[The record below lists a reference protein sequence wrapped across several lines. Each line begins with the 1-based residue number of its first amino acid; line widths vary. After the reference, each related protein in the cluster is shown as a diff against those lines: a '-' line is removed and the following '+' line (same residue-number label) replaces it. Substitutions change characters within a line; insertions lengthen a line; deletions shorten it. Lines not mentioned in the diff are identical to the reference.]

1 MLTVSIDN
9 DCQLQQLFEEYGR
22 GDQFSNLGFR
32 ALYNYLDDLSD
43 DMGEDIHIDVIAL
56 CCDYSEYK
64 SVEELYNLY
73 ECSYN
78 GTDGE
83 PLTDPEAFMEWLQDR
98 TTVIPVP
105 AMFTSGKDEIMGYI
119 IQNF

>member
-9 DCQLQQLFEEYGR
+9 GCQLQQLFEEYGR
-22 GDQFSNLGFR
+22 GNQFSYLGFD

-43 DMGEDIHIDVIAL
+43 DLGEDIKIDVIAL
-56 CCDYSEYK
+56 CCDYSEYA
-64 SVEELYNLY
+64 SIDELYHVY
-73 ECSYN
+73 EYSYN
-78 GTDGE
+78 RTDGE

-98 TTVIPVP
+98 TTVIPVT
-105 AMFTSGKDEIMGYI
+105 MFNGSEDEIKGYI

>member
-1 MLTVSIDN
+1 MSIDN
-9 DCQLQQLFEEYGR
+9 DCQLQELFGAYGR

-32 ALYNYLDDLSD
+32 ALYHYLDDLSD
-43 DMGEDIHIDVIAL
+43 EIGEDIQIDVIAL

-64 SVEELYNLY
+64 SVEELYHAY
-73 ECSYN
+73 EQSYK

-83 PLTDPEAFMEWLQDR
+83 PLADPEAFMDWLQDR
-98 TTVIPVP
+98 TTVIPVT
-105 AMFTSGKDEIMGYI
+105 MFNGSEDEIVGYI